1 MDNTIRKRQRQIL
14 RHLVEA
20 GKITQQQMDTQPVP
34 EDMKAVIPDVLRIC
48 KDDEAV
54 AAAVA
59 KAVDK
64 RQFFEAEDGIEIIQG
79 EANDPW
85 FIYGGVIYMTNPF
98 DDHAYQR
105 ALSYARQKNHKTLSI
120 GVVSNSRIEQ
130 VKTYNRE
137 EEESNLDDAA
147 LKVRAIQRIED
158 MIREAA
164 KNDVSDIHLQPTQG
178 DQIAVRYRM
187 DGELITIRMYKIG
200 FHDPICRVIIE
211 NLCGLSLETSV
222 PQDGKFE
229 FYVSTSKKI
238 NLRVSSIPVARGSE
252 RTLKIVMRLLGNNA
266 TLANL
271 DKLGMDPVNKA
282 TLQRMGACPNGMI
295 ILTGPT
301 GSGKTTTLNAL
312 LLDMQGR
319 DPNRNYHTI
328 EEPVELQHEGMCHT
342 ECGAQVSFAAAL
354 RSLLRQDPDVV
365 LVGEMRDN
373 ETAELGYKAAM
384 TGHLVLSTLHTNN
397 AHESLGRLER
407 MNIERDIIVTNTMAF
422 IAQRLVR
429 ALCKSCKIPY
439 ELRTNPEQFK
449 MFGSHRLFKEKGGN
463 TIIYKA
469 NTAGCSVCKKNE
481 THHSGGLKGR
491 RGVIEILEMTPET
504 QMAILEGETPT
515 LLRRRQIKEG
525 TFRDLWDDGLRLVA
539 EGSVSIEQLE
549 SELKPYL
556 EDRGGS
562 AALGESSKPVALA
575 SGRASVAGGGK
586 SAPAGG
592 GSLNGLNDGSHGG
605 DPLNLKLN
613 NYDQL

>member
-1 MDNTIRKRQRQIL
+1 MDSHIRERQRQIL

-59 KAVDK
+59 KAVGK
-64 RQFFEAEDGIEIIQG
+64 RLFFGVEDGIEVIQG
-79 EANDPW
+79 ESSDSW
-85 FIYGGVIYMTNPF
+85 FIYGGVIYMTNPC

-105 ALSYARQKNHKTLSI
+105 ALSYARQKGHKPLSV

-130 VKTYNRE
+130 VKNCNRE
-137 EEESNLDDAA
+137 DEESNLDDDAK
-147 LKVRAIQRIED
+147 KVRAIQRIED

-164 KNDVSDIHLQPTQG
+164 RSDVSDIHLQPTQG
-178 DQIAVRYRM
+178 DQIAVRYRI
-187 DGELITIRMYKIG
+187 DGELITMRMYKVG
-200 FHDPICRVIIE
+200 FHDPIVRVIIE

-229 FYVSTSKKI
+229 FYLSTSKKI
-238 NLRVSSIPVARGSE
+238 NLRVSSIPVAQGSE
-252 RTLKIVMRLLGNNA
+252 RKLKIVMRLLGNNA
-266 TLANL
+266 SLSNL

-282 TLQRMGACPNGMI
+282 SLQRMGACPNGMI

-301 GSGKTTTLNAL
+301 GSGKTTTLNAM

-319 DPNRNYHTI
+319 APNRNYHTI
-328 EEPVELQHEGMCHT
+328 EEPVELQHEGMSHT

-354 RSLLRQDPDVV
+354 RSLLRQDPDVI

-439 ELRTNPEQFK
+439 ELRTDPVQFS
-449 MFGSHRLFKEKGGN
+449 MFGSHRLFNEKGGN

-469 NTAGCSVCKKNE
+469 NPAGCSACKKNE

-491 RGVIEILEMTPET
+491 RGIIEILEMTPET

-515 LLRRRQIKEG
+515 LLRRRQIREG
-525 TFRDLWDDGLRLVA
+525 TFRDLWDDGLRLVI
-539 EGSVSIEQLE
+539 EGAVGIEQLT
-549 SELKPYL
+549 SELKPFL

-562 AALGESSKPVALA
+562 TDHGNHLKSAAPA
-575 SGRASVAGGGK
+575 SGRASASGNIK
-586 SAPAGG
+586 SAPVSGHA
-592 GSLNGLNDGSHGG
+592 LDGLQGRAHG
-605 DPLNLKLN
+605 DARLAVKLH